1 MDSLNAS
8 QKRHNTQQNIIG
20 KASVLFR
27 QKGYETTSLNEILKE
42 AGVSKSS
49 FYLNFASKEELGI
62 EYLTRRQK
70 SSLEVIKTLMERKTD
85 SISKATVVFNYAK
98 TLFNDDI
105 SLGCPFISTYM
116 GTSSTTLS
124 DEMSSIV
131 ASYKTA
137 LQGCISDALE
147 SHFAH
152 SGTAGRGH
160 KASRQAIATAIYLLY
175 EGGIVASTIHKD
187 TSYIDV
193 AKDTATELLYACATP
208 RNTATTGQQGRTR

>member
-1 MDSLNAS
+1 MNNLNPS
-8 QKRHNTQQNIIG
+8 QKRHNIQQNIIA

-27 QKGYETTSLNEILKE
+27 QKGYDATSLNEILKA

-49 FYLNFASKEELGI
+49 FYLNFASKEELGV

-116 GTSSTTLS
+116 GTNATILG

-131 ASYKTA
+131 ASYKIA
-137 LQGCISDALE
+137 LQECIYGALE
-147 SHFAH
+147 PHFVH
-152 SGTAGRGH
+152 SGATSKTY
-160 KASRQAIATAIYLLY
+160 KASRQTIATAIYLLY

-187 TSYIDV
+187 TSYIDI
-193 AKDTATELLYACATP
+193 AKDTATELLYAYTSRNSGAT
-208 RNTATTGQQGRTR
+208 R